1 MSIRDF
7 PRIQQYARNESEM
20 IKKVFHVK
28 GDREKSGVIIP
39 SYNMPFKSIVT
50 LRETQRNIIYL
61 FLKCQYAEKMWGF
74 YTDMQQMAESPF
86 ECESWGQKRSGAHSL
101 LRCSPETYYTCLLN
115 SHRPQQE
122 LSSADCCWSS
132 RKNTDSWTG
141 RSSFP
146 SQAFQGLWVHI
157 RGTWKLK
164 RLLQL
169 ELVHPRR
176 TLKPRQ
182 VGYQLKVTQQANH

>member
-1 MSIRDF
+1 MQPWNLLYVFAQF
-7 PRIQQYARNESEM
+7 P
-20 IKKVFHVK
+20 
-28 GDREKSGVIIP
+28 P
-39 SYNMPFKSIVT
+39 SPAS
-50 LRETQRNIIYL
+50 
-61 FLKCQYAEKMWGF
+61 
-74 YTDMQQMAESPF
+74 D
-86 ECESWGQKRSGAHSL
+86 
-101 LRCSPETYYTCLLN
+101 
-115 SHRPQQE
+115 QE

-182 VGYQLKVTQQANH
+182 VGYQLKVTQQANRKASIQTDSPSPCLSHAVSLGCSPYSVIPLSHLSVHFPCHCPLSMVLGPLPSATEGQWQPFLYSCYTKWQLYSHGSPIELK